1 MCVLYALP
9 YWPIM
14 VLHTNRK
21 YPGQARAL
29 AERDE
34 SVSERL
40 QQNQL
45 VIDEFRS
52 AGGVV
57 GGQFEGLPLLL
68 LITTGA
74 RSGQPRTTPMVYFRD
89 GTQLV
94 VFAANGG
101 SKNNPGWY
109 HNLLANPVAQ
119 VEVGTEAYQVT
130 GADTGSAERE
140 RLWAQRLTEAPQLA
154 ELQKRAGRP
163 IPVVALTPV
172 DAR

>member
-1 MCVLYALP
+1 M
-9 YWPIM
+9 
-14 VLHTNRK
+14 
-21 YPGQARAL
+21 
-29 AERDE
+29 
-34 SVSERL
+34 SELL

-57 GGQFEGLPLLL
+57 GGKFEGAPLLL
-68 LITTGA
+68 LTTTGA
-74 RSGQPRTTPMVYFRD
+74 RSGQPRTTPMIYFRD
-89 GTQLV
+89 GTRLV

-130 GADTGSAERE
+130 GAETESAERE
-140 RLWAQRLTEAPQLA
+140 RLWAQRLAAAPRLA
-154 ELQKRAGRP
+154 VLQKQAGRP
-163 IPVVALTPV
+163 IPVVALTRV
-172 DAR
+172 DASQ